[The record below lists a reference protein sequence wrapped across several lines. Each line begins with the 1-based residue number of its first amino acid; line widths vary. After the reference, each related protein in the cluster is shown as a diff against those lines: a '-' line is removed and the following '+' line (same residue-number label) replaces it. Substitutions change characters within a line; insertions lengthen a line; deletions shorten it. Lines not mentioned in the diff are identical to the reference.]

1 MDSAANTQIGT
12 HAEHQC
18 TVLPWR
24 VACDGFLQVLAGSRQ
39 RTKEE
44 PRSPK
49 GIVGDD
55 RERGVF
61 GMLCQAQQGFADLPR
76 GVQLEPSIV
85 KPVQT
90 IQDRDK
96 LWGLAHLLT
105 QRVCPRVGVLHLG
118 RSQSFGHRQCCAE
131 GCVQG

>member
-1 MDSAANTQIGT
+1 M
-12 HAEHQC
+12 
-18 TVLPWR
+18 
-24 VACDGFLQVLAGSRQ
+24 
-39 RTKEE
+39 
-44 PRSPK
+44 
-49 GIVGDD
+49 GDD

-61 GMLCQAQQGFADLPR
+61 GTLRQAQQGVADLPR
-76 GVQLEPSIV
+76 GVQLEPSHI

-105 QRVCPRVGVLHLG
+105 QRVCLDEGVLHLG
-118 RSQSFGHRQCCAE
+118 RSLSFGHHQCCAE